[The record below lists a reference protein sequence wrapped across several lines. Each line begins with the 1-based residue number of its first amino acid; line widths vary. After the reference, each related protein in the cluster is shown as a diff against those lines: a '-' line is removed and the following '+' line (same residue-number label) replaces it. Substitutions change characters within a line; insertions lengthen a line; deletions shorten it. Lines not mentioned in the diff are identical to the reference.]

1 MVNLKGYI
9 TDKNTIFTHFMT
21 TAGNYFRLIRVKDW
35 AGGYFF
41 LPLVGSIA
49 STGISP
55 ALIWTAVVS
64 MCLLAF
70 CFVINNMAD
79 TEIDRFHG
87 GKCQSNKNPLA
98 TNDVT
103 ISGTWFLMA
112 FFAIVPL
119 AISLGSGALPF
130 VFVICALFL
139 FTAYSVRPFRLK
151 ERYLVDLAT
160 HGIMMGGLLFVI
172 GYFLPSAEV
181 SLISPDCLALTAL
194 FTCIGC
200 MALVVHQI
208 GDYHE
213 DFGHTPTSVVRM
225 GKPWGWRV
233 FVFFFILSLICLAMV
248 HLIISLA
255 LWVLFGS
262 ASLFAIPLFLLRDE
276 IMHDFFSA

>member
-1 MVNLKGYI
+1 
-9 TDKNTIFTHFMT
+9 MT
-21 TAGNYFRLIRVKDW
+21 TAGNYFRLIRVQDW
-35 AGGYFF
+35 IGGYFF
-41 LPLVGSIA
+41 LPLIGSIA
-49 STGISP
+49 STGISR
-55 ALIWTAVVS
+55 ALLWTAVVS

-79 TEIDRFHG
+79 TEIDRCHG

-98 TNDVT
+98 TNGMT
-103 ISGTWFLMA
+103 LRGTWFLMT
-112 FFAIVPL
+112 FLAIVPL
-119 AISLGSGALPF
+119 AISLWSGALTF

-151 ERYLVDLAT
+151 ERYLIDLAT

-172 GYFLPSAEV
+172 GYILPSAGI
-181 SLISPDCLALTAL
+181 SILSPDCLALTTL

-213 DFGHTPTSVVRM
+213 DFGYTPTSVVRR

-233 FVFFFILSLICLAMV
+233 FVFFFILSLVSLAMV
-248 HLIISLA
+248 HMVISLGV
-255 LWVLFGS
+255 WVLSGS
-262 ASLFAIPLFLLRDE
+262 VGLFAIPLFLLRGE
-276 IMHDFFSA
+276 IQHDFF